1 MKKILFLLVLALYI
15 PVVKAQK
22 VEKFSWQD
30 IHMHVDSLR
39 MLHQDSMALAV
50 VDGLLS
56 RKNKIITKANRLRLL
71 WLKARVLRSMGKL
84 NQAMK
89 VLDNAMAQNVQA
101 DGLAGDLWLEK
112 AKIYRE
118 IGKKELAGKSLN
130 KALIVFK
137 KSGNVNGFIRTRI
150 LQNIISLESGSVHA
164 ALDSLKEIEGEI
176 TFVVDSSLSKELNF
190 ALAYA
195 YFRFGAYDDAKKY
208 FFKTLQFTPSRDLFY
223 RNMLWTNLG
232 TIYQRLGR
240 ADSACYYQRLAAKS
254 ALISKDYYLLPTL
267 YYNLATLKLGQQDLD
282 STDFYARRGVF
293 WSKRL
298 KRYDRWIMN
307 LQLLAA
313 VDSIRGNTTGQLK
326 GWKQIAFL
334 KDSMLANERERIS
347 KEIADHYNSLKKD
360 EIIALQK
367 KNLKTARQKSLI
379 QNILIFAGFLL
390 LILLIIWLRT
400 YRNLWKKKDEIW
412 RFEQERTRYLIRQK
426 NKELTSIALLA
437 EQKARFVDDL
447 YKRLV
452 NIDKHST
459 GAKDQIKRIIREIK
473 ATQNLQRDIE
483 LFFEKFAQAHP
494 DFISGLKKR
503 FPQLSSSEIRLLSY
517 IHVGMSNKQIA
528 VMQNVTL
535 SAVHKM
541 RYRIKKKL
549 GLPRNES
556 LDDFVRKISQE
567 SASD

>member
-1 MKKILFLLVLALYI
+1 MNKTLFFLVLALYI
-15 PVVKAQK
+15 PVVKAQN
-22 VEKFSWQD
+22 VEKFSWQN
-30 IHMHVDSLR
+30 IHMLVDSLR
-39 MLHQDSMALAV
+39 MLHQDSMALSV
-50 VDGLLS
+50 VDSLLS
-56 RKNKIITKANRLRLL
+56 RENEIATKAEKLRLL

-84 NQAMK
+84 NRAMK
-89 VLDNAMAQNVQA
+89 VLDNAMAQNIQA

-118 IGKKELAGKSLN
+118 TGKKELAGKSLN

-150 LQNIISLESGSVHA
+150 LQNIISMESGSVHS
-164 ALDSLKEIEGEI
+164 ALDSLKKIEGEI

-195 YFRFGAYDDAKKY
+195 YFRFGTYDDAKKY
-208 FFKTLQFTPSRDLFY
+208 FFKTLQFTPSRDFFY

-313 VDSIRGNTTGQLK
+313 VDSIRGNITGQLK